1 MKQKSDKIKADGIVF
16 ERRLRMY
23 GREDYITEYN
33 LQVVIEGLLNDAK
46 ELQNELSEL
55 KLEVKYLIDPS

>member
-46 ELQNELSEL
+46 KLQNKLNKL
-55 KLEVKYLIDPS
+55 KLKIKHLINQS